1 MYKFLIEV
9 GKKILGTNSK
19 SVADSLI
26 KQGGKKIPKSKVPEG
41 AKIEK
46 APTVPNPR
54 NSAGNFTK
62 PQPPTRPKQTAPAK
76 PTTSRTSPAKPSNSS
91 TSPAKPKMD
100 TKAPARPKP
109 KAKPPAVPTKAPK
122 STAGNSTKSGK
133 PPLMPKRMVKERP
146 NLPPKPKTS
155 KPALL
160 RDSAR
165 ESAPEINLKSPD
177 RTSSGPSTRP
187 NNRPSTKTGS
197 SGPSTRPNNKPKTA
211 KKSNTPATSPRPK
224 LRPAT
229 ASKKTAAADP
239 LKGWSEARRKA
250 LRSDKIG
257 KDAGDGMKWVVG
269 ANSNALVRTRDES
282 RVKANLSAK
291 RALK

>member
-1 MYKFLIEV
+1 MYKFLIQI

-19 SVADSLI
+19 SVADSYM
-26 KQGGKKIPKSKVPEG
+26 KQGGKRIPKSKVPEG
-41 AKIEK
+41 TKIEK

-54 NSAGNFTK
+54 NSAGKFAK
-62 PQPPTRPKQTAPAK
+62 PQPPARPKTTAP
-76 PTTSRTSPAKPSNSS
+76 SKPSNKS

-100 TKAPARPKP
+100 TKAPTRPKP
-109 KAKPPAVPTKAPK
+109 KAKPPAVTTKAPK

-133 PPLMPKRMVKERP
+133 PPMMPKSMVKERP
-146 NLPPKPKTS
+146 NFPPKPKTS

-165 ESAPEINLKSPD
+165 DSAPEIDLKSPD

-187 NNRPSTKTGS
+187 NNKPSTKTGS
-197 SGPSTRPNNKPKTA
+197 SGPSSRPNNKPKTT
-211 KKSNTPATSPRPK
+211 KKSNTPATSLRPK
-224 LRPAT
+224 ARPET
-229 ASKKTAAADP
+229 SSKKKTAAPDA
-239 LKGWSEARRKA
+239 LKGWSEERRKA

-282 RVKANLSAK
+282 RVKANLKAR

>member
-62 PQPPTRPKQTAPAK
+62 AQPPARPKQTSPTK
-76 PTTSRTSPAKPSNSS
+76 PTTSS

-109 KAKPPAVPTKAPK
+109 KAKPPAVSTKAPK

-146 NLPPKPKTS
+146 NLPPRPKTS

-165 ESAPEINLKSPD
+165 ESAPEIDLKSPD

-187 NNRPSTKTGS
+187 NNRPKTTKK
-197 SGPSTRPNNKPKTA
+197 PS
-211 KKSNTPATSPRPK
+211 TPATSPRPK
-224 LRPAT
+224 LRPET
-229 ASKKTAAADP
+229 TTKKTATTKKTTMPKTDP

-269 ANSNALVRTRDES
+269 ANSNALVRTSDES
-282 RVKANLSAK
+282 RVKANLTAK